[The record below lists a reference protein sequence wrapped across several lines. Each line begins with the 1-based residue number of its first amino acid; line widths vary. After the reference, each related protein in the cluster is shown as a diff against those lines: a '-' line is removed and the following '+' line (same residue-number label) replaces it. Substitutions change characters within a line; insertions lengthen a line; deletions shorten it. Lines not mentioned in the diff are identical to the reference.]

1 MALSFPFDL
10 LVDFPGWATEFQL
23 LRREEQSRTAGGVT
37 ITKDM
42 GDPLWQAAYV
52 TTTLT
57 PNELDYWRARLDV
70 LDGGQQ
76 QFKAYPLSRC
86 FPIAYPNGSWPTGSG
101 FSGDSA
107 TISARW
113 NSGKE
118 LTLAGLPAGY
128 IVSRGDFLRIGSR
141 NLHRVVNREVANE
154 FGVAAGVEVRPHF
167 WPETAVGDAVSVR
180 KPFCLMTIVPGS
192 ISAAADLATGCG
204 SVSFRAIEAR

>member
-1 MALSFPFDL
+1 MPFSFPFDL
-10 LVDFPGWATEFQL
+10 LDDFPGWANEFGL

-37 ITKDM
+37 IVKDM
-42 GDPLWQAAYV
+42 GEPLWQAAYA
-52 TTTLT
+52 TTVLT

-86 FPIAYPNGSWPTGSG
+86 FPIKYPNGSWPTGSG

-118 LTLAGLPAGY
+118 LTISGLPAGY

-141 NLHRVVNREVANE
+141 NLHRVVNREVADGS
-154 FGVAAGVEVRPHF
+154 GVAAGVEVRPHF
-167 WPETAVGDAVSVR
+167 WPETEPGDALSVR
-180 KPFCLMTIVPGS
+180 KPYCLMTIVPGS
-192 ISAAADLATGCG
+192 ISTAADLATGKG
-204 SVSFRAIEAR
+204 AISFRAIEAR

>member
-1 MALSFPFDL
+1 MPLSFPFDL
-10 LVDFPGWATEFQL
+10 LANFPGWSTEFEL
-23 LRREEQSRTAGGVT
+23 LRREELSRTAGGVT
-37 ITKDM
+37 IGKDF
-42 GDPLWQAAYV
+42 GEPLWQATYLSK
-52 TTTLT
+52 TLS
-57 PNELDYWRARLDV
+57 PNDLDYWRARLDV

-76 QFKAYPLSRC
+76 QFFAYPLSRC
-86 FPIAYPNGSWPTGSG
+86 FPIAYPKGSWPTGSA
-101 FSGDSA
+101 FTGDTA

-118 LTLAGLPAGY
+118 LTVSNLPPGY

-180 KPFCLMTIVPGS
+180 KPFCLMTIVQGS
-192 ISAAADLATGCG
+192 ISTAADLATGRG